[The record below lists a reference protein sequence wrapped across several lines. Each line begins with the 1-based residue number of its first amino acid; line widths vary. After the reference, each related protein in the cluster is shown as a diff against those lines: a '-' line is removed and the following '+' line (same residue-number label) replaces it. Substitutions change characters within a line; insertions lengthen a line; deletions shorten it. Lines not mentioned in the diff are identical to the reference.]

1 VWKINLKEATAKE
14 KEERWQQVA
23 KKKAEQE
30 ASKAQQ
36 EAEKLQKAADAV
48 ALKAF
53 KASWSRDAI
62 RDTRQ
67 DL

>member
-1 VWKINLKEATAKE
+1 
-14 KEERWQQVA
+14 VA